1 MSIEIEE
8 LSPPE
13 LTKNWKNEKN
23 CQIVW
28 FFVVIFWHPASWL
41 LSNCQPIVWMV
52 CLCQMWGIHTT
63 GIVCVGRIQGKGIG
77 VLQNEDIG
85 HVSASNSAQQGQAP
99 CPSWVSTLPHMGK
112 HAAQKAITVFLYEL
126 ECSVEM
132 TIQTFAS
139 FFHAFFTFRIIYI
152 FNPNRSLGL
161 AWILFF

>member
-1 MSIEIEE
+1 MR
-8 LSPPE
+8 
-13 LTKNWKNEKN
+13 
-23 CQIVW
+23 
-28 FFVVIFWHPASWL
+28 
-41 LSNCQPIVWMV
+41 
-52 CLCQMWGIHTT
+52 GIHTT

-85 HVSASNSAQQGQAP
+85 HVSASNSAQQGQAACP
-99 CPSWVSTLPHMGK
+99 CWVTCLPQLGK

-152 FNPNRSLGL
+152 LEHMLSLCLLLKAEDKGMNGMQRDIT
-161 AWILFF
+161 ILSLMKKTMTVRLTRAVFGITTGII